1 MTVEIGSSAPA
12 MTVTTLL
19 DRVRAERAAPGGGS
33 VACVT
38 VALAAALLEMGARQS
53 GADFDEA
60 DGAVAQAA
68 ALRRG
73 ALRLAAEDAEVF
85 DTADATLRSPS
96 GDDQEARDAAIG
108 LALDRAAAVP
118 VAISDLASDVVE
130 LGAIVMTLTRDDRR
144 ADVATGVL
152 LAEAAC
158 LAAGHLVEVN
168 LTTMA
173 GDERLVHAQHAA
185 RRAGKARERGL
196 KRAAWTYRDELRF
209 PDPVVTCPRAGW
221 PDRCPVP

>member
-1 MTVEIGSSAPA
+1 MTMEIGSGAPA

-53 GADFDEA
+53 GAGFDEA

-68 ALRRG
+68 ALQRA
-73 ALRLAAEDAEVF
+73 ALRLAAEDAEAF
-85 DTADATLRSPS
+85 DTADSTLRSPA
-96 GDDQEARDAAIG
+96 GVDQEARDAALG
-108 LALDRAAAVP
+108 RALDRAAAVP
-118 VAISDLASDVVE
+118 VAISDLASDVVQ

-173 GDERLVHAQHAA
+173 GDERLAHARDGA
-185 RRAGKARERGL
+185 RRAREARERGL
-196 KRAAWTYRDELRF
+196 EASRW
-209 PDPVVTCPRAGW
+209 
-221 PDRCPVP
+221 DRP